1 MTTLYD
7 LTKEGMEIADMLGE
21 TLGELTPELEARL
34 DALMTEG
41 PERIEAA
48 AKVVRMMEAD
58 AKACEEESDRLR
70 QRAASFAAQA
80 DRLKQRMAFCLDA
93 AFGGK
98 VKTALFTIW
107 TQKSA
112 DRTVAELLPG
122 VTPEMLQEERPD
134 LVRVKVD
141 LDRQKCVELFKAH
154 AELPEVL
161 VFEER
166 EGSRSVRIK

>member
-7 LTKEGMEIADMLGE
+7 LTKEGIEIADMLGE

-34 DALMTEG
+34 DALMKEG

-70 QRAASFAAQA
+70 QRAQSFAAQA
-80 DRLKQRMAFCLDA
+80 ERLKQRMTVCLDA

-98 VKTALFTIW
+98 VKTPLFTIW

-112 DRTVAELLPG
+112 DRTVAEIIPG
-122 VTPEMLQEERPD
+122 VTPEMIQAERPD
-134 LVRVKVD
+134 LVRVKVE
-141 LDRQKCVELFKAH
+141 LDRQACVTAFKAGQS
-154 AELPEVL
+154 LPETL

-166 EGSRSVRIK
+166 EGSRYVRIK

>member
-34 DALMTEG
+34 DALMKEG

-58 AKACEEESDRLR
+58 AKACEDEADRLR
-70 QRAASFAAQA
+70 ERSRSFTAQA
-80 DRLKQRMAFCLDA
+80 DKLKQRMTFCLDA

-98 VKTALFTIW
+98 VKTPLFTIW

-122 VTPEMLQEERPD
+122 VTPEMLQSERPD
-134 LVRVKVD
+134 LVRVKVE

>member
-1 MTTLYD
+1 MTTLYE
-7 LTKEGMEIADMLGE
+7 LTKEGLEIFDLLADNM
-21 TLGELTPELEARL
+21 GELTPELEQRL
-34 DALMTEG
+34 DALMMAG
-41 PERIEAA
+41 PDRLEAA
-48 AKVVRMMEAD
+48 AKVVRSMEAN

-70 QRAASFAAQA
+70 ERGRSFANQA
-80 DRLKQRMAFCLDA
+80 DKLKQRMTFCLDA

-134 LVRVKVD
+134 LVRVKVE
-141 LDRQKCVELFKAH
+141 LDRQKCVELFKAKD
-154 AELPEVL
+154 ELPETL

-166 EGSRSVRIK
+166 EGSRYVRIK